1 MEMNR
6 PRIEAVVC
14 SECGGYF
21 TPLGLRMHEGSE
33 KCNLNK
39 RAKPLT
45 EATDKERR
53 RMENKGKTP
62 VVKNVAT
69 ALFRR
74 NLENMCGLEKAK
86 TKLLHTDIDCTVL
99 EEYWVHEWV
108 YKIWE
113 QHNRTGYTRD
123 AYSKLEKLNELS
135 KDERDREIGLIL
147 LNLYG

>member
-1 MEMNR
+1 MPTR
-6 PRIEAVVC
+6 PRTEAVVC
-14 SECGGYF
+14 KECGGYF
-21 TPLGLRMHEGSE
+21 TPLGLRMHEGTN

-39 RAKPLT
+39 RARPLT
-45 EATDKERR
+45 ESVEKERK
-53 RMENKGKTP
+53 RMEGKGKVP

-74 NLENMCGLEKAK
+74 NLEHMSGLEKAD

-99 EEYWVHEWV
+99 EEFWVHEWV

-135 KDERDREIGLIL
+135 KEERDREIGLIL

>member
-45 EATDKERR
+45 EATERINFKR
-53 RMENKGKTP
+53 KTDLKRP
-62 VVKNVAT
+62 D
-69 ALFRR
+69 R
-74 NLENMCGLEKAK
+74 
-86 TKLLHTDIDCTVL
+86 I
-99 EEYWVHEWV
+99 
-108 YKIWE
+108 
-113 QHNRTGYTRD
+113 TG
-123 AYSKLEKLNELS
+123 
-135 KDERDREIGLIL
+135 
-147 LNLYG
+147 